1 MIFELI
7 VFVLCT
13 IFFSLIDKKINQQD
27 KLKEKYNL
35 LKEIYTYEKI
45 KRITEDKGL
54 KLIILKQ
61 TPKGHKIAVEE
72 SEKNE

>member
-7 VFVLCT
+7 ILVLCT
-13 IFFSLIDKKINQQD
+13 IFFLLIDKRINQQD

-35 LKEIYTYEKI
+35 LKEFYTYEKI

-54 KLIILKQ
+54 KLVMLKQ
-61 TPKGHKIAVEE
+61 THKGHKIAVEE
-72 SEKNE
+72 GEKNE